1 MHGRE
6 PIAEELRR
14 APGLGEH
21 LSFGEFELEVDT
33 GELRRNGER
42 VALQPQPAQVLQ
54 LLAERAGTLVTRS
67 RLQEE
72 LWGAAAAVD
81 AEQGLNYCILQI
93 RRALDDDA
101 ESPRFVETIPRRGY
115 RFLHAVQRHREAV
128 PQVSAHRAPR
138 RRLLPSV
145 ALVLALA
152 LVVAAA
158 WFVASGREASP
169 PRLTILPLRG
179 SGASEAAAVALTEE
193 LLSQLVARYGDQL
206 EVVAGSRSAPS
217 EGEIPSRA
225 SHYLLGGTVLPA
237 EDGLRSVVW
246 LERLPDHLQLLSATY
261 ELSAGPEDRARC
273 ARRVVD
279 DLAARLGLAA
289 SSPTPP

>member
-6 PIAEELRR
+6 PITEELRR
-14 APGLGEH
+14 APGRGER

-93 RRALDDDA
+93 RRALDDAA
-101 ESPRFVETIPRRGY
+101 ESPRFIETIPRRGY
-115 RFLHAVQRHREAV
+115 RFLHVVHRHGESAPRVSV
-128 PQVSAHRAPR
+128 PRAPR
-138 RRLLPSV
+138 RRLLLGV
-145 ALVLALA
+145 ALAMALM
-152 LVVAAA
+152 VAAA
-158 WFVASGREASP
+158 WFMASGRGAPS

-179 SGASEAAAVALTEE
+179 NGASEGVAVALTEE

-206 EVVAGSRSAPS
+206 EVVAGTRSATS
-217 EGEIPSRA
+217 EGEIAARA
-225 SHYLLGGTVLPA
+225 SHYLVGGTVLPA

-246 LERLPDHLQLLSATY
+246 LERLPDRLQLWSATY
-261 ELSAGPEDRARC
+261 ELSGAPEGPARC

-279 DLAARLGLAA
+279 DLARRLGLVA
-289 SSPTPP
+289 SSPK

>member
-1 MHGRE
+1 MRGRE
-6 PIAEELRR
+6 PITEELRR
-14 APGLGEH
+14 APGLGER
-21 LSFGEFELEVDT
+21 LSFGEFELEVET

-72 LWGAAAAVD
+72 LWGTAAAVD

-115 RFLHAVQRHREAV
+115 RFLHAVERHRESA
-128 PQVSAHRAPR
+128 PQVSASRAPR
-138 RRLLPSV
+138 RRLLLSLALAV
-145 ALVLALA
+145 ALV
-152 LVVAAA
+152 AAA
-158 WFVASGREASP
+158 TWFIASGREASP

-179 SGASEAAAVALTEE
+179 NGVSEAAAVALTEE

-206 EVVAGSRSAPS
+206 EVVAGARSATG
-217 EGEIPSRA
+217 EGEIASHA

-246 LERLPDHLQLLSATY
+246 LERLPDRLQLWSATY
-261 ELSAGPEDRARC
+261 ELSEGPEGRARC
-273 ARRVVD
+273 ARRVVG
-279 DLAARLGLAA
+279 DLAGRLGLVA
-289 SSPTPP
+289 SSPTAK